1 MLSKDN
7 PNRASHGCGLGI
19 KRVQTSP
26 RESYKESE
34 EKHDDES
41 HFDHLPDLDS
51 SEVTYPGS
59 DIAAPAAP
67 TNPEELKHDK
77 YRENRRGWRRIVVNF
92 TPSWFT
98 VTMGTGIT
106 SVLLHNLPYHG
117 RWLFYVS
124 CIIFCLNIVLFTLF
138 SCISIA
144 VFLGTIPVGFATII
158 NMIVFVCVPAWGDW
172 AANFAWALWWIDVV
186 MATACSLY
194 IPHCI
199 MRTEGITLDQV
210 NPSWLFPVIADIVA
224 STSGA
229 IVANV
234 LPNDQHAI
242 WTVITSYILWGTSV
256 PMAIVILAM
265 YYSRLMIHDILPG
278 QVAVASFIAIGPL
291 GMGAAAI
298 QLLGQVSLKLF
309 ARNDFIPKAPIAG
322 QFFYLTG
329 ILSALILWGFA
340 VVWLFFAL
348 ATIIR
353 RQVTFNLTWWA
364 FTFPLG
370 VFTVATTTL
379 AQELPSKFFKV
390 LGTIFSVAEFLL
402 WVMVAC
408 GTIKASLNGQ
418 LFQPPPL
425 EAWEKKAK
433 EVEETEK
440 TEDSPV

>member
-1 MLSKDN
+1 
-7 PNRASHGCGLGI
+7 
-19 KRVQTSP
+19 
-26 RESYKESE
+26 
-34 EKHDDES
+34 
-41 HFDHLPDLDS
+41 
-51 SEVTYPGS
+51 
-59 DIAAPAAP
+59 
-67 TNPEELKHDK
+67 
-77 YRENRRGWRRIVVNF
+77 
-92 TPSWFT
+92 
-98 VTMGTGIT
+98 
-106 SVLLHNLPYHG
+106 
-117 RWLFYVS
+117 
-124 CIIFCLNIVLFTLF
+124 
-138 SCISIA
+138 
-144 VFLGTIPVGFATII
+144 
-158 NMIVFVCVPAWGDW
+158 
-172 AANFAWALWWIDVV
+172 
-186 MATACSLY
+186 
-194 IPHCI
+194 
-199 MRTEGITLDQV
+199 
-210 NPSWLFPVIADIVA
+210 
-224 STSGA
+224 
-229 IVANV
+229 
-234 LPNDQHAI
+234 
-242 WTVITSYILWGTSV
+242 
-256 PMAIVILAM
+256 MAIVILAM
-265 YYSRLMIHDILPG
+265 YYNRLMIHDILPG

-329 ILSALILWGFA
+329 ILIALILWGFA

-440 TEDSPV
+440 TQDSPV

>member
-1 MLSKDN
+1 MSST
-7 PNRASHGCGLGI
+7 PTPS
-19 KRVQTSP
+19 
-26 RESYKESE
+26 
-34 EKHDDES
+34 
-41 HFDHLPDLDS
+41 DHLPDLDS

-117 RWLFYVS
+117 RWDHTGWLRYNYQYDS
-124 CIIFCLNIVLFTLF
+124 LY
-138 SCISIA
+138 
-144 VFLGTIPVGFATII
+144 
-158 NMIVFVCVPAWGDW
+158 
-172 AANFAWALWWIDVV
+172 VV

-265 YYSRLMIHDILPG
+265 YYNRLMIHDILPG

-329 ILSALILWGFA
+329 ILTALILWGFA

-390 LGTIFSVAEFLL
+390 LGTIFSVAECLL
-402 WVMVAC
+402 WIMVAC

-440 TEDSPV
+440 TQDSPV

>member
-1 MLSKDN
+1 M
-7 PNRASHGCGLGI
+7 
-19 KRVQTSP
+19 SP
-26 RESYKESE
+26 TPTPS
-34 EKHDDES
+34 
-41 HFDHLPDLDS
+41 DHLPDLDS

-59 DIAAPAAP
+59 DIAAPTAP

-77 YRENRRGWRRIVVNF
+77 YRENRRGWRRIVVNL

-124 CIIFCLNIVLFTLF
+124 CVIFCLNIVLFTLF
-138 SCISIA
+138 SCISIIRYTYFKGIWYSTLRHPAQA

-158 NMIVFVCVPAWGDW
+158 NMMVFVCVPAWGDW

-265 YYSRLMIHDILPG
+265 YYHRLMIHDILPS

-329 ILSALILWGFA
+329 ILTALILWGFA

-353 RQVTFNLTWWA
+353 RQITFNLTWWA

-408 GTIKASLNGQ
+408 GTIRASLNGQ

-425 EAWEKKAK
+425 EAWENKAK
-433 EVEETEK
+433 EVEQTEK
-440 TEDSPV
+440 IEQTEDSPV

>member
-1 MLSKDN
+1 MSST
-7 PNRASHGCGLGI
+7 PTPS
-19 KRVQTSP
+19 
-26 RESYKESE
+26 
-34 EKHDDES
+34 
-41 HFDHLPDLDS
+41 DHLPDLDS

-138 SCISIA
+138 SCISIVRYTYFKGIWYSTLRHPAQA

-265 YYSRLMIHDILPG
+265 YYNRLMIHDILPG

-329 ILSALILWGFA
+329 ILTALILWGFA

-390 LGTIFSVAEFLL
+390 LGTIFSVAECLL
-402 WVMVAC
+402 WIMVAC

-440 TEDSPV
+440 TQDSPV

>member
-1 MLSKDN
+1 MSST
-7 PNRASHGCGLGI
+7 PTPS
-19 KRVQTSP
+19 
-26 RESYKESE
+26 
-34 EKHDDES
+34 
-41 HFDHLPDLDS
+41 DHLPDLDS

-117 RWLFYVS
+117 RWLFYLYIYS
-124 CIIFCLNIVLFTLF
+124 Q
-138 SCISIA
+138 A

-265 YYSRLMIHDILPG
+265 YYNRLMIHDILPG
-278 QVAVASFIAIGPL
+278 QVAVASFIGIGPL

-329 ILSALILWGFA
+329 ILTALILWGFA

-440 TEDSPV
+440 TQDSPV

>member
-1 MLSKDN
+1 MSSI
-7 PNRASHGCGLGI
+7 PTPS
-19 KRVQTSP
+19 
-26 RESYKESE
+26 
-34 EKHDDES
+34 
-41 HFDHLPDLDS
+41 DHLPDLDS

-67 TNPEELKHDK
+67 TNPEALKHDK

-124 CIIFCLNIVLFTLF
+124 F
-138 SCISIA
+138 
-144 VFLGTIPVGFATII
+144 
-158 NMIVFVCVPAWGDW
+158 FVCVPAWGDW

-234 LPNDQHAI
+234 LPNDQYAL

-256 PMAIVILAM
+256 PMAMVILAM
-265 YYSRLMIHDILPG
+265 YYNRLMIHDILPG

-309 ARNDFIPKAPIAG
+309 ARNEFIPKAPLAG
-322 QFFYLTG
+322 QFFYLAG
-329 ILSALILWGFA
+329 ILTALILWGFA

-348 ATIIR
+348 ATIAR
-353 RQVTFNLTWWA
+353 RQITFNLTWWA

-402 WVMVAC
+402 WIMVAC

-425 EAWEKKAK
+425 EAWEKKA
-433 EVEETEK
+433 EEAEETEK

>member
-1 MLSKDN
+1 MCSLPTPS
-7 PNRASHGCGLGI
+7 
-19 KRVQTSP
+19 
-26 RESYKESE
+26 
-34 EKHDDES
+34 
-41 HFDHLPDLDS
+41 DHLPDLDS

-67 TNPEELKHDK
+67 ANLEEPKHNK
-77 YRENRRGWRRIVVNF
+77 YRENRRGWRQIVVNF

-124 CIIFCLNIVLFTLF
+124 
-138 SCISIA
+138 SQA

-186 MATACSLY
+186 MAAACSLY

-199 MRTEGITLDQV
+199 MRTECITLDQV

-242 WTVITSYILWGTSV
+242 WTVITSYILWGTSL
-256 PMAIVILAM
+256 PMAVIILAM
-265 YYSRLMIHDILPG
+265 YYNRLMIHDILPS

-329 ILSALILWGFA
+329 ILTALILWGFA

-353 RQVTFNLTWWA
+353 RQITFNLTWWA

-390 LGTIFSVAEFLL
+390 LGTIFSVVEFLL

-433 EVEETEK
+433 EFEETEK

>member
-1 MLSKDN
+1 MSSI
-7 PNRASHGCGLGI
+7 PTPS
-19 KRVQTSP
+19 
-26 RESYKESE
+26 
-34 EKHDDES
+34 
-41 HFDHLPDLDS
+41 DHLPDLDS

-67 TNPEELKHDK
+67 TDSEELKHDK

-124 CIIFCLNIVLFTLF
+124 W
-138 SCISIA
+138 
-144 VFLGTIPVGFATII
+144 TIPVGFATII

-265 YYSRLMIHDILPG
+265 YYHRLMIHDILPG

-329 ILSALILWGFA
+329 ILTALILWGFA

-353 RQVTFNLTWWA
+353 RQITFNLTWWA

-408 GTIKASLNGQ
+408 GTIRASLNGQ
-418 LFQPPPL
+418 LFQPPPR
-425 EAWEKKAK
+425 EAWENKAK
-433 EVEETEK
+433 EVEQTEK
-440 TEDSPV
+440 IEQTEDSPV

>member
-1 MLSKDN
+1 M
-7 PNRASHGCGLGI
+7 
-19 KRVQTSP
+19 SP
-26 RESYKESE
+26 IPTPS
-34 EKHDDES
+34 
-41 HFDHLPDLDS
+41 DHLPDLDS

-124 CIIFCLNIVLFTLF
+124 W
-138 SCISIA
+138 
-144 VFLGTIPVGFATII
+144 TIPVGFATII

-265 YYSRLMIHDILPG
+265 YYHRLMIHDILPG

-298 QLLGQVSLKLF
+298 QLLGQVALKLF
-309 ARNDFIPKAPIAG
+309 ARNEFIPKAPIAG

-329 ILSALILWGFA
+329 ILTALILWGFA

-353 RQVTFNLTWWA
+353 RRITFNLTWWA

-390 LGTIFSVAEFLL
+390 LGTMFSVAEFLL

>member
-1 MLSKDN
+1 MSSI
-7 PNRASHGCGLGI
+7 PTPS
-19 KRVQTSP
+19 
-26 RESYKESE
+26 
-34 EKHDDES
+34 
-41 HFDHLPDLDS
+41 DHLPDLDS

-67 TNPEELKHDK
+67 TDSEELKHDK

-124 CIIFCLNIVLFTLF
+124 W
-138 SCISIA
+138 
-144 VFLGTIPVGFATII
+144 TIPVGFATII
-158 NMIVFVCVPAWGDW
+158 NMIAFVCVPAWGDW

-234 LPNDQHAI
+234 LANDQHAI

-265 YYSRLMIHDILPG
+265 YYHRLMIHDILPG

-329 ILSALILWGFA
+329 ILTALILWGFA

-353 RQVTFNLTWWA
+353 RQITFNLTWWA

-408 GTIKASLNGQ
+408 GTIRASLNGQ
-418 LFQPPPL
+418 LFQPPPR
-425 EAWEKKAK
+425 EAWENKAK
-433 EVEETEK
+433 EVEQTEK
-440 TEDSPV
+440 IEQTEDSPV

>member
-1 MLSKDN
+1 MSST
-7 PNRASHGCGLGI
+7 PTPS
-19 KRVQTSP
+19 
-26 RESYKESE
+26 
-34 EKHDDES
+34 
-41 HFDHLPDLDS
+41 DHLPDLDS

-67 TNPEELKHDK
+67 TNPGELKHDK
-77 YRENRRGWRRIVVNF
+77 YRENRRRWRRIVVNF

-138 SCISIA
+138 SCISIVRYTYFKGIWYSTLRHPAQA

-265 YYSRLMIHDILPG
+265 YYNRLMIHDILPG

-329 ILSALILWGFA
+329 ILTALILWGFA

-440 TEDSPV
+440 TQDSPV

>member
-1 MLSKDN
+1 MSSI
-7 PNRASHGCGLGI
+7 PTPS
-19 KRVQTSP
+19 
-26 RESYKESE
+26 
-34 EKHDDES
+34 
-41 HFDHLPDLDS
+41 DHLPDLDS

-67 TNPEELKHDK
+67 TDSEELKHDK

-124 CIIFCLNIVLFTLF
+124 W
-138 SCISIA
+138 
-144 VFLGTIPVGFATII
+144 TIPVGFATII

-172 AANFAWALWWIDVV
+172 AANFAWALWWTDVV

-265 YYSRLMIHDILPG
+265 YYHRLMIHDILPG

-329 ILSALILWGFA
+329 ILTALILWGFA

-353 RQVTFNLTWWA
+353 RQITFNLTWWA

-408 GTIKASLNGQ
+408 GTIRASLNGQ
-418 LFQPPPL
+418 LFQPPPR
-425 EAWEKKAK
+425 EAWENKAK
-433 EVEETEK
+433 EVEQTEK
-440 TEDSPV
+440 IEQTEDSPV